1 METASNSAPLAATAG
16 ALPHQSQVCALIEDA
31 DDPSLLLAP
40 FLRECLDR
48 NEDLVVIAGSATS
61 DASRRQLD
69 ASGKQAC
76 NCEAAGRLRFLRWT
90 QLYGDSQAGFDG
102 AHAIATL
109 ETELTSAC
117 AGSRHR
123 PVRLVQQMDWLVSAC
138 GASPAVPLYE
148 RAVHELVSRYGAGAI
163 CVYDLSRLSGELLV
177 KTLSIHPF
185 MISRGRLVESPFYNH
200 AS

>member
-1 METASNSAPLAATAG
+1 MHAPGNSAPLAATAG
-16 ALPHQSQVCALIEDA
+16 ALSHQSQVCALIEDA

-48 NEDLVVIAGSATS
+48 NEDLVVVAGSATL
-61 DASRRQLD
+61 DASWRQLD
-69 ASGKQAC
+69 MRGKQAC

-90 QLYGDSQAGFDG
+90 QLYGDSQARFDG
-102 AHAIATL
+102 GHAIATL

-117 AGSRHR
+117 AGPRPR

-138 GASPAVPLYE
+138 GASQAVPLYE
-148 RAVHELVSRYGAGAI
+148 RGVHELVSRHGAGAI

-185 MISRGRLVESPFYNH
+185 VISRGRLVESPFYKH
-200 AS
+200 PS

>member
-1 METASNSAPLAATAG
+1 MEAASNSAALAATAG
-16 ALPHQSQVCALIEDA
+16 VLSHRSQVCALIEDA

-61 DASRRQLD
+61 DATRRQLD
-69 ASGKQAC
+69 ADDKQAC

-90 QLYGDSQAGFDG
+90 QLYGDSPAGFDG
-102 AHAIATL
+102 RHAIATL

-117 AGSRHR
+117 AGPRHR
-123 PVRLVQQMDWLVSAC
+123 PLRLVQQMDWLVSAC

-148 RAVHELVSRYGAGAI
+148 RAVHELVSRHSAGAI

-185 MISRGRLVESPFYNH
+185 MISRGRLVESPFYRP